1 MTLAH
6 TKEHAMTSAVRSRP
20 SRSSIDSAL
29 SELAAALGN
38 RLVTSQAVRAQ
49 HINVTTWSAG
59 GHPDGVVFPQSTA
72 EIQSAARICARH
84 GMPIIPFGAGSSL
97 EGHLNA
103 PFGGI
108 SFDMRDMN
116 RIIAVHPEDA
126 DCIVEAGVTRQ
137 QLNVHLRDQGLFFP
151 IDPGAD
157 AHLGGMAA
165 TRASGTTAVRYGT
178 MKDAVLA
185 MTVVLPSGEL
195 MVTSRRARKSSAGY
209 DLTRL
214 FVGSE
219 GTLGIITELTLR
231 LHLIPDAI
239 VGGVARFPSIKAACD
254 AAIMAIQLGIPL
266 ARVELVDEQQIAIC
280 NAYSKLDLA
289 EAPTL
294 FLEFH
299 GSEASVKEQSESF
312 SAIVA
317 EFGGSPFEWSARADD
332 RARLWKARHDMFWAD
347 KALRPNSQVFVTD
360 VCVPISRLA
369 ECVIETQEDIK
380 ESNLIAPLFGHV
392 GDGNFHT
399 VVSVMMEDA
408 DEVARAKAFVGRL
421 AERALAM
428 EGTCTG
434 EHGIGD
440 GKQAYLS
447 QELGDPAIGI
457 MRAIKQAID
466 PGQIMNPGKIV

>member
-1 MTLAH
+1 
-6 TKEHAMTSAVRSRP
+6 MTSAVLSRP

-38 RLVTSQAVRAQ
+38 RLVMSQAVRAQ

-209 DLTRL
+209 RTDLEAAPDPRRDRWR
-214 FVGSE
+214 GC
-219 GTLGIITELTLR
+219 TL
-231 LHLIPDAI
+231 
-239 VGGVARFPSIKAACD
+239 
-254 AAIMAIQLGIPL
+254 
-266 ARVELVDEQQIAIC
+266 
-280 NAYSKLDLA
+280 SK
-289 EAPTL
+289 
-294 FLEFH
+294 H
-299 GSEASVKEQSESF
+299 Q
-312 SAIVA
+312 
-317 EFGGSPFEWSARADD
+317 
-332 RARLWKARHDMFWAD
+332 
-347 KALRPNSQVFVTD
+347 
-360 VCVPISRLA
+360 
-369 ECVIETQEDIK
+369 
-380 ESNLIAPLFGHV
+380 
-392 GDGNFHT
+392 
-399 VVSVMMEDA
+399 
-408 DEVARAKAFVGRL
+408 GRL
-421 AERALAM
+421 RCRDHGHPVGNTAGARRTRRRAADRHLQCLFETRPCRGA
-428 EGTCTG
+428 
-434 EHGIGD
+434 H
-440 GKQAYLS
+440 
-447 QELGDPAIGI
+447 PV
-457 MRAIKQAID
+457 
-466 PGQIMNPGKIV
+466 P

>member
-1 MTLAH
+1 
-6 TKEHAMTSAVRSRP
+6 MTSELRP
-20 SRSSIDSAL
+20 GPSQVSIEKAL
-29 SELAAALGN
+29 AELAASFGN

-49 HINVTTWSAG
+49 HANVTTWSHEG
-59 GHPDGVVFPQSTA
+59 IPDGVVFPQSVA
-72 EIQSAARICARH
+72 EVQKAVQICVRH
-84 GMPIIPFGAGSSL
+84 GVPMIPYGAGSSL

-116 RIIAVHPEDA
+116 RIIAVHAEDA
-126 DCIVEAGVTRQ
+126 DCVVEPGVTRS
-137 QLNVHLRDQGLFFP
+137 QLNEHLRDQGLFFP

-185 MTVVLPSGEL
+185 MKVVLPSGEL
-195 MVTSRRARKSSAGY
+195 LTTSRRARKSSAGY

-219 GTLGIITELTLR
+219 GTLGVIVELTMR
-231 LHLIPDAI
+231 LHPIPEAI
-239 VGGVARFPSIKAACD
+239 AGGVCSFPSIEAACG
-254 AAIMAIQLGIPL
+254 AAIMAIQSGIPL
-266 ARVELVDEQQIAIC
+266 ARVELVDEKQIAIC
-280 NAYSKLDLA
+280 NAYSKLALP
-289 EAPTL
+289 EKPTL

-299 GSEASVKEQSESF
+299 GSEAAVREQSERF
-312 SAIVA
+312 GEIVA
-317 EFGGSPFEWSARADD
+317 EFEGSAFEWSTKAED
-332 RARLWKARHDMFWAD
+332 RTRLWKARHDMFWAD
-347 KALRPNSQVFVTD
+347 KAYRPNSEVVVTD

-369 ECVIETQEDIK
+369 ECVVETQKDIQN
-380 ESNLIAPLFGHV
+380 SGLIAPLFGHV

-399 VVSVMMEDA
+399 VVSVMMDDV
-408 DEVARAKAFVGRL
+408 DEVARAKAFVSRL

-434 EHGIGD
+434 EHGVGD
-440 GKQAYLS
+440 GKKKYLGD
-447 QELGDPAIGI
+447 ELGLPAVELLG
-457 MRAIKQAID
+457 AIKKAVD
-466 PGQIMNPGKIV
+466 PHNLMNPGKVV

>member
-1 MTLAH
+1 MDF
-6 TKEHAMTSAVRSRP
+6 AMSQDPRPKP
-20 SRSSIDSAL
+20 SRSAVDAAL
-29 SELAAALGN
+29 GELAALLGN

-49 HINVTTWSAG
+49 HANTTTWSAHG
-59 GHPDGVVFPQSTA
+59 VPDGVVFPQSATDVQGA
-72 EIQSAARICARH
+72 MRVCARH
-84 GMPIIPFGAGSSL
+84 GVPVIPFGAGSSL

-103 PFGGI
+103 PLGGI

-116 RIIAVHPEDA
+116 RIIAVHAEDA
-126 DCIVEAGVTRQ
+126 DCVIEPGVTRQ

-151 IDPGAD
+151 IDPGAE

-185 MTVVLPSGEL
+185 LKVVLPSGEL
-195 MVTSRRARKSSAGY
+195 LATARRARKSSAGY

-231 LHLIPDAI
+231 LHPIPESIA
-239 VGGVARFPSIKAACD
+239 GGVARFPSIKAACD
-254 AAIMAIQLGIPL
+254 AAIAAIQLGIPL
-266 ARVELVDEQQIAIC
+266 ARVEPVDEQQIKIC
-280 NAYSKLDLA
+280 NAYSKLDLP
-289 EAPTL
+289 EQPTL

-299 GSEASVKEQSESF
+299 GSEAAVKEQSERF
-312 SAIVA
+312 SEIVSQ
-317 EFGGSPFEWSARADD
+317 FGGAPFEWSAGAEE

-347 KALRPNSQVFVTD
+347 KAYRPNSQVVITD

-369 ECVIETQEDIK
+369 DCVAETQKDIK
-380 ESNLIAPLFGHV
+380 ESGLIAPICGHV
-392 GDGNFHT
+392 GDGNFHAA
-399 VVSVMMEDA
+399 VSVMMDDA
-408 DEVARAKAFVGRL
+408 DEVRRAKSFIDRL

-428 EGTCTG
+428 DGTCTG

-440 GKQAYLS
+440 GKRQYLL
-447 QELGDPAIGI
+447 QELDEPAVNL
-457 MRAIKQAID
+457 MRAIKRTID
-466 PGQIMNPGKIV
+466 PVQIMNPGKII

>member
-1 MTLAH
+1 MTPSP
-6 TKEHAMTSAVRSRP
+6 ESRP
-20 SRSSIDSAL
+20 SKSAL
-29 SELAAALGN
+29 DAALTELAALMGN
-38 RLVTSQAVRAQ
+38 RLVTSAAVRAQ
-49 HINVTTWSAG
+49 HGNITTWSVEG
-59 GHPDGVVFPQSTA
+59 IPDGVIFPQST
-72 EIQSAARICARH
+72 EEVQAAIRVCTRH
-84 GMPIIPFGAGSSL
+84 GMPVIPFGAGSSL

-103 PFGGI
+103 PVGGI

-116 RIIAVHPEDA
+116 RIIDVHGEDA
-126 DCIVEAGVTRQ
+126 DCVVEPGVTRN
-137 QLNVHLRDQGLFFP
+137 QLNERLRDQGLFFP

-185 MTVVLPSGEL
+185 MKVVLPSGEML
-195 MVTSRRARKSSAGY
+195 TTARRARKSSAGY

-219 GTLGIITELTLR
+219 GTLGVIVELTLR
-231 LHLIPDAI
+231 LHPIPESIA
-239 VGGVARFPSIKAACD
+239 GGVCSFPTIEAACG

-280 NAYSKLDLA
+280 NAYSKLTLP
-289 EAPTL
+289 EQPTL

-299 GSEASVKEQSESF
+299 GSESSVREQSERFADIAADF
-312 SAIVA
+312 S
-317 EFGGSPFEWSARADD
+317 GSAFEWSAKAED
-332 RARLWKARHDMFWAD
+332 RTRLWKARHDMFWAD
-347 KALRPNSQVFVTD
+347 KAYRPNSQVVVTD

-369 ECVIETQEDIK
+369 ECVVETQKDIK
-380 ESNLIAPLFGHV
+380 DSRLIAPLFGHV

-399 VVSVMMEDA
+399 VVSVMMDDA
-408 DEVARAKAFVGRL
+408 DEVARAKTFVSRL

-434 EHGIGD
+434 EHGVGD
-440 GKQAYLS
+440 GKKKYLAE
-447 QELGDPAIGI
+447 ELGGPAVDL

-466 PGQIMNPGKIV
+466 PLQIMNPGKVI